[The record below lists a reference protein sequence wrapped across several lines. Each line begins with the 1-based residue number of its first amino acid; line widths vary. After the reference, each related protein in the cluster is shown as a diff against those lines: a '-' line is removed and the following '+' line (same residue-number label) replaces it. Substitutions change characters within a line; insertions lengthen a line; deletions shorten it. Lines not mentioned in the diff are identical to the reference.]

1 MSDTSSLIFKGPIM
15 RSRWMRGDLVTFKT
29 IEGGKF
35 FGWLTKVITDKYVM
49 PLYFNA
55 LHQQ

>member
-1 MSDTSSLIFKGPIM
+1 
-15 RSRWMRGDLVTFKT
+15 MRGDLVTFKT